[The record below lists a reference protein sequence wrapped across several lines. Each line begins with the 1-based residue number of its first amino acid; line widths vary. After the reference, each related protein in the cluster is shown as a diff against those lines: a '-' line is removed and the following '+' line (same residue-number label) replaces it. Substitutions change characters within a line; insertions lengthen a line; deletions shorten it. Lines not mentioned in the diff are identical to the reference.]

1 MGPAARRPSRPCV
14 CVSRCVS
21 RVFTFVPVNI
31 GAKDHSLRRVA
42 ALTRCCSR
50 PGPICRRSCRL
61 CCDGHLRAST
71 FTVCC
76 GALPLERNAEPF
88 CLALDPAEGYICPP
102 RSFVRCFI
110 FQPRC
115 WTNWSVSC
123 RRKAS
128 GGEGWAG
135 LTRKMGELSLPFV
148 RRASI
153 FRVLSVSSVIQCLRL
168 TLLCKGTAA
177 LTGTG

>member
-102 RSFVRCFI
+102 RSLVRSLFYI
-110 FQPRC
+110 PAPLLDKLVGI
-115 WTNWSVSC
+115 VSQESEW
-123 RRKAS
+123 R
-128 GGEGWAG
+128 GG
-135 LTRKMGELSLPFV
+135 MGGV
-148 RRASI
+148 D
-153 FRVLSVSSVIQCLRL
+153 
-168 TLLCKGTAA
+168 TKNG
-177 LTGTG
+177 